1 MSSEA
6 GALDN
11 RMSWEGDWR
20 RTVRLIGDGGKE
32 RRNAVAGDLLQSWG
46 RFWGIAIK
54 ERKVW

>member
-6 GALDN
+6 GALGN
-11 RMSWEGDWR
+11 GMSWKGGWR

-32 RRNAVAGDLLQSWG
+32 RKNAVAGDLLQSWG
-46 RFWGIAIK
+46 RFWGIAFK